1 MKKVLLAT
9 TALTLSAGFASAEI
23 SMSGSAEAGIHS
35 NAGADHVT
43 FAGVDIDI
51 AISGASDNGM
61 SFSTSVDM
69 GSGSLLDGFDPL
81 DAQTATID
89 APTISIGMEGFTI
102 AVGEAGANDNL
113 YDDDLAGG
121 AISVSG
127 AAGDASF
134 AIVTGLDDAD
144 SLSASLGYSM
154 GALGVSA
161 AMTDI
166 GDVSSITVSY
176 DMGDMNIAVTSD
188 DGTSSAEITYT
199 TGALSTTI
207 EVNIFIVGPMGSG
220 KSTVGKIIS
229 SELFL
234 NFFDTDEEIET
245 RTGASIDWIFDLE
258 GEEGFRKRESNILEE
273 MVQQNSIVL
282 STGGGIILSESNREL
297 LSSRGS
303 VFYLATPIEVQLERT
318 SKDKDRPLLKNGDP
332 GKILEE
338 LHMAR
343 ECLYEAVADHIV
355 NTEGKSSQEVSSEI
369 IKLVKNYG

>member
-43 FAGVDIDI
+43 FAGVDIDL

-81 DAQTATID
+81 DAQTATIG
-89 APTISIGMEGFTI
+89 APTITIGMEGFTI
-102 AVGEAGANDNL
+102 AVGAAGANDNL

-121 AISVSG
+121 GISVSG
-127 AAGDASF
+127 SAGDASF

-144 SLSASLGYSM
+144 ALSASLGYSM

-161 AMTDI
+161 AMTDV

-176 DMGDMNIAVTSD
+176 DMGDMGISVTSD
-188 DGTSSAEITYT
+188 DGASSAEITYT

-207 EVNIFIVGPMGSG
+207 EADDDSNWDVSLAYAAGAASVGFSTDE
-220 KSTVGKIIS
+220 SDAWEATVGYD
-229 SELFL
+229 LGG
-234 NFFDTDEEIET
+234 
-245 RTGASIDWIFDLE
+245 GASFNAGVNEAETSYAAI
-258 GEEGFRKRESNILEE
+258 GFS
-273 MVQQNSIVL
+273 
-282 STGGGIILSESNREL
+282 
-297 LSSRGS
+297 
-303 VFYLATPIEVQLERT
+303 F
-318 SKDKDRPLLKNGDP
+318 
-332 GKILEE
+332 
-338 LHMAR
+338 
-343 ECLYEAVADHIV
+343 
-355 NTEGKSSQEVSSEI
+355 
-369 IKLVKNYG
+369 